1 MGKTIWELDFYSRP
15 IFDENKKKV
24 WELLICESPLTVV
37 RSPDSLFRFSK
48 FTNSQTVNSIWLKA
62 ALEEA
67 LAAAPTP
74 PQRIRFFRRAM
85 NNMIIKACEDASLV
99 AVPSRRT
106 YTLNHWLAERLE
118 TVYPQQA
125 GYDAAAASN
134 ASVQYPAL
142 NPIALPDAVRGDKR
156 DRWALVNLEARSLQE
171 MVDWEVAFGEGFPLE
186 LTAVQPETPIPG
198 LLIFSPRALPLS
210 GWMAGLELGY
220 LHLEEK
226 PLPRLCLETGSSDS
240 WILADLKSKGMVAEA
255 QQFEVAKQAS
265 DGVHFLAL
273 QTRQENE
280 AFAGFWLLQG

>member
-24 WELLICESPLTVV
+24 WELLICESPLTVT

-48 FTNSQTVNSIWLKA
+48 FTNSQSVNSIWLKA

-67 LAAAPTP
+67 IAAAPTP
-74 PQRIRFFRRAM
+74 PQRIRFFRRSM
-85 NNMIIKACEDASLV
+85 NNMIIKGCEDANLV

-106 YTLNHWLAERLE
+106 YTLNQWLEERLE
-118 TVYPQQA
+118 TVYPQQE

-134 ASVQYPAL
+134 VSVQYPAL
-142 NPIALPDAVRGDKR
+142 NAIALPDAVRGDKR

-171 MVDWEVAFGEGFPLE
+171 MADWDIAFGEAFPLALAE
-186 LTAVQPETPIPG
+186 LEPETPIPG
-198 LLIFSPRALPLS
+198 LLIFSRRALPQS

-220 LHLEEK
+220 LHFQPQ

-240 WILADLKSKGMVAEA
+240 WILADLKSEQMVTEA
-255 QQFEVAKQAS
+255 KQFEAAKQAS

-273 QTRQENE
+273 QTRQEDE
-280 AFAGFWLLQG
+280 SFAGFWLLKG